1 MLPYVFVFIGSLWG
15 ILTLISLREE
25 EKEIKELLDSAH
37 NATRQSHGSE

>member
-25 EKEIKELLDSAH
+25 EKEIQELIESARKV
-37 NATRQSHGSE
+37 TRQSHGSE